1 MKYSILVATFALM
14 AVACSSSSGAT
25 GANGEDCVHVATTV
39 SPITN
44 IVQNIGGSHI
54 CVTGIVPE
62 GTNSHTFEPAPSD
75 AKVMADADIVFING
89 LHLEDP
95 TKELADANVQR
106 RRAGHLAL
114 GEETITP
121 DQYIYDFSFPQAAG
135 DPNPHLWTDPLY
147 AKRYARDRPRRAL
160 EGRPGQRRRLP
171 VRTKPPSPSA
181 STSSIGS
188 CATVTASVPPENRK
202 LLTYHD
208 SFPYFA
214 REYGWQIIGAI
225 QPSDF
230 ADPTPQEVAALI
242 DQIKREHVP
251 AIFGSEVF
259 PSPVLEQIASE
270 TGAQYVDDLRD
281 DDLPGE
287 NGDPD
292 HSYFGIMAMDFKT
305 FMGALGGDITPFDH
319 VRRHEPASAA
329 TLPTIDTDRAAGELI
344 RLEKVTCRLRA

>member
-1 MKYSILVATFALM
+1 VRNSILIATVTLVAA
-14 AVACSSSSGAT
+14 ACSSSGGSAGTA
-25 GANGEDCVHVATTV
+25 AEDCVQVATTV

-44 IVQNIGGSHI
+44 IVQNVGGSDI

-75 AKVMADADIVFING
+75 AQVMSDADIVFING
-89 LHLEDP
+89 LHLEEP
-95 TKELADANVQR
+95 TKELADANVR
-106 RRAGHLAL
+106 PGVPVISL
-114 GEETITP
+114 GEQTVTP
-121 DQYIYDFSFPQAAG
+121 DQYIYDFSFPQEAG

-147 AKRYARDRPRRAL
+147 AKRYGEIVRDELSKIDPANASDYWANEAAFAKRIAQLDRI
-160 EGRPGQRRRLP
+160 
-171 VRTKPPSPSA
+171 VRE
-181 STSSIGS
+181 
-188 CATVTASVPPENRK
+188 VTASVPPENRK

-214 REYGWQIIGAI
+214 REYGWEIIGAI

-230 ADPTPQEVAALI
+230 ADPTPQEVVALI

-292 HSYFGIMAMDFKT
+292 HSYFGIMVMDFKT

-319 VRRHEPASAA
+319 FDV
-329 TLPTIDTDRAAGELI
+329 TNVQGGDTANYRY
-344 RLEKVTCRLRA
+344 